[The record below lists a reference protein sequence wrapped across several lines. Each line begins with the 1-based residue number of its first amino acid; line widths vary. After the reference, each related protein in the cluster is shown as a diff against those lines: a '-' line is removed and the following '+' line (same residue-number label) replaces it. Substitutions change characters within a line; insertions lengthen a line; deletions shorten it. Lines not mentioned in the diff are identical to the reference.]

1 VIEPEPPKEPPKP
14 PEPEPEP
21 EKPIPAPPK
30 PDAKPDAKPR
40 VAHPM
45 SVATISKDAPPSDHA
60 VVTDG
65 TDEPVFGVSMESTSQ
80 QGGPAVAVGNTLTP
94 GTPAA
99 PAKQAAKPAGPPTV
113 AAYEATKLPL
123 PQGRCF
129 GTYTDEAKAAGIE
142 GTVVLDLTVD
152 EAGHAH
158 DVTVVKGLEHGLSA
172 AALTALKG
180 CQFTPGEKD
189 GKPVAVRVKGF
200 KVTFA
205 LQDAR

>member
-1 VIEPEPPKEPPKP
+1 VQ
-14 PEPEPEP
+14 
-21 EKPIPAPPK
+21 
-30 PDAKPDAKPR
+30 
-40 VAHPM
+40 
-45 SVATISKDAPPSDHA
+45 
-60 VVTDG
+60 TDG
-65 TDEPVFGVSMESTSQ
+65 TDEPVFGVSMDSTSQ
-80 QGGPAVAVGNTLTP
+80 QGGPTVAVGNTLTP
-94 GTPAA
+94 GTPSA
-99 PAKQAAKPAGPPTV
+99 PAKPAGKPAAPPPV

-152 EAGHAH
+152 ESGHAR

-172 AALTALKG
+172 AALAAMKG

-189 GKPVAVRVKGF
+189 GKPVAVRIKGF
-200 KVTFA
+200 KITFV